1 MKLTNKEDLINE
13 IKEVKTK
20 EDSKIL
26 KNKLLSLKTS
36 KIVKK

>member
-13 IKEVKTK
+13 IKEVKIK